1 MVAMIVV
8 DCWRKIERCVFKIG
22 CGLWVAVV
30 VGGFLHGGC
39 GNSGHFGLL
48 VEWWFPGGLLGEQW
62 WFNYF
67 FMGCW

>member
-1 MVAMIVV
+1 MTVV

-39 GNSGHFGLL
+39 GDSGHFGLL
-48 VEWWFPGGLLGEQW
+48 VEWWFPGGLLGE
-62 WFNYF
+62 
-67 FMGCW
+67 